1 MPNAVSFMQEPSA
14 DLARLHRQRL
24 EWLEGAAGPIVALPS
39 EYPDGYHVPNHHHSR
54 SQLLHALTGVVLVS
68 SQFGRWMVPPDH
80 AMWIPAGVEHSVDM
94 LGNVSMRSLYV
105 VPNAVAGLPARLRVV
120 GVGDLMRSLIVEAVG
135 LSEEARLSTRGDLLL
150 TLLLHEIPAM
160 PERPL
165 GLPFPA
171 DARLAVLCRRFVTD
185 PSPRTTIDE
194 WAAAVGMSR
203 RTFTRVFHRQTGLSL
218 STWRQ
223 QALLFAALPRLADGE
238 PVTRVALDLGYDSVP
253 AFTTM
258 FKRMLGTAPRNY
270 LRGAADLRPIK
281 AGSTLP

>member
-1 MPNAVSFMQEPSA
+1 
-14 DLARLHRQRL
+14 
-24 EWLEGAAGPIVALPS
+24 
-39 EYPDGYHVPNHHHSR
+39 
-54 SQLLHALTGVVLVS
+54 
-68 SQFGRWMVPPDH
+68 
-80 AMWIPAGVEHSVDM
+80 M
-94 LGNVSMRSLYV
+94 LGNVSMRSIYV
-105 VPNAVAGLPARLRVV
+105 APGAIEGLPDRLRVV
-120 GVGDLMRSLIVEAVG
+120 GVSELMRSLIVEAVG

>member
-120 GVGDLMRSLIVEAVG
+120 GVGDLMRSLIVEAVA
-135 LSEEARLSTRGDLLL
+135 LPDEAEPSERSRLLL
-150 TLLLHEIPAM
+150 NLLLHEIPAM
-160 PERPL
+160 PERPF
-165 GLPFPA
+165 GLPFPSDPKIA
-171 DARLAVLCRRFVTD
+171 ALCRRFLAA
-185 PSPRTTIDE
+185 PSPHATIDE
-194 WAAAVGMSR
+194 WAALAGMSR
-203 RTFTRVFHRQTGLSL
+203 RTFTRRLQRQTGLSL

-223 QALLFAALPRLADGE
+223 QALLFAALPRLTDGE
-238 PVTRVALDLGYDSVP
+238 SITSVALDLGYDSVP

-258 FKRMLGTAPRNY
+258 FKRMLGTSPRGY
-270 LRGAADLRPIK
+270 LRGAREPEKNPI
-281 AGSTLP
+281 